1 MSEGRPRSAVYL
13 VEGLVAFL
21 VALVLVSWAVGRVQ
35 SWLEAREQERLERQR
50 QLLEESWR
58 VYQASRAIYDQTA
71 AALQEML
78 SAQRDRGR
86 RP

>member
-1 MSEGRPRSAVYL
+1 MSGVYL
-13 VEGLVAFL
+13 IEALVAFL
-21 VALVLVSWAVGRVQ
+21 LALVFVSRAVGWVQ
-35 SWLEAREQERLERQR
+35 SWLEAREQARLERQR

-78 SAQRDRGR
+78 GTQRDRSR
-86 RP
+86 RQ